1 MSVQLADLETVEV
14 IADPIVRSAAPRVL
28 LAAYQCGPGMGSV
41 SQIGWEWYSRLSRRI
56 AVTLITHIRNR
67 EALHAAGAPFNDS
80 EIIYIDTEWFAG
92 PLYRFAKK
100 IFPTSEHSVF
110 LVSSLDFFVYDRDAL
125 KLLKKR
131 MKMGERWDIV
141 HAVTPV
147 STVAPTRLHSLGSPV
162 VLGPLNAGLGT
173 PRAFADVLKGDSPW
187 LYPVRNFGRVID
199 WIVGSTRNAAT
210 ILTATKATIES
221 VPARHHQR
229 CKAML
234 ENGVELNRF
243 HASPWPDPP
252 SKTNPLRVLFVGRL
266 VPFKAVGL
274 LLEAGSRA
282 RREFPIEVTIVGEG
296 PMLEE
301 WKSISKSLALD
312 DCVSFLGSQ
321 SLDEV
326 AKHMRAAHVFCLPS
340 VRESGG
346 AVLLEAM
353 ASARPVIA
361 VAFGGPAEI
370 VDDGV
375 GVAIPPDGREPVI
388 AGIASAFK
396 DICQNPELWRARGEE
411 GRRRAEEL
419 YGWDAK
425 IESAIQLYQRMINR

>member
-1 MSVQLADLETVEV
+1 MSVQLADLETREITV
-14 IADPIVRSAAPRVL
+14 DPVVRSNAPQVL

-67 EALHAAGAPFNDS
+67 EALLAAGAPFNDS

-92 PLYRFAKK
+92 PLYRLAKK

-131 MKMGERWDIV
+131 ITQGERWDIV

-162 VLGPLNAGLGT
+162 ILGPLNAGLGT
-173 PRAFADVLKGDSPW
+173 PQAFADVMKGDSPW

-221 VPARHHQR
+221 VPARHHSR
-229 CKAML
+229 CKPML

-243 HASPWPDPP
+243 QASPWPDPP
-252 SKTNPLRVLFVGRL
+252 SKSNPLRVLFIGRL
-266 VPFKAVGL
+266 VPFKAVPL
-274 LLEAGSRA
+274 LLEAVSRA
-282 RREFPIEVTIVGEG
+282 RKEFPIELKLAGEG
-296 PMLEE
+296 PMSDE
-301 WKSISKSLALD
+301 WRRVSSKLGLD

-326 AKHMRAAHVFCLPS
+326 ANHMRAAHVFCLPS

-346 AVLLEAM
+346 AVL
-353 ASARPVIA
+353 R
-361 VAFGGPAEI
+361 
-370 VDDGV
+370 
-375 GVAIPPDGREPVI
+375 
-388 AGIASAFK
+388 
-396 DICQNPELWRARGEE
+396 
-411 GRRRAEEL
+411 
-419 YGWDAK
+419 
-425 IESAIQLYQRMINR
+425 

>member
-1 MSVQLADLETVEV
+1 LSTRAY
-14 IADPIVRSAAPRVL
+14 AATIEPPAPPAVTTASPRVL

-41 SQIGWEWYSRLSRRI
+41 SQIGWEWYSRLSSRV
-56 AVTLITHIRNR
+56 AVTLVTHIRNR
-67 EALHAAGAPFNDS
+67 EALKAAGAPLNDS

-92 PLYRFAKK
+92 PLYRLARKL
-100 IFPTSEHSVF
+100 FPASEHSVF
-110 LVSSLDFFVYDRDAL
+110 LVSSLDFFVYDRDAF

-131 MKMGERWDIV
+131 MRSGERWDIV

-147 STVAPTRLHSLGSPV
+147 STVAPTRLHGLGSPV

-173 PRAFADVLKGDSPW
+173 PPGFAEVMKNDSAW
-187 LYPVRNFGRVID
+187 LYPVRNFGRAID
-199 WIVGSTRNAAT
+199 WVVGSTRNAAI
-210 ILTATKATIES
+210 ILTATQATIDS
-221 VPARHHQR
+221 VPARHHWR
-229 CKAML
+229 CKPML
-234 ENGVELNRF
+234 ENGVELSRF
-243 HASPWPDPP
+243 QASPWPDPP
-252 SKTNPLRVLFVGRL
+252 STTNPLRVLFVGRL
-266 VPFKAVGL
+266 VPFKAVTL
-274 LLEAGSRA
+274 LLEAVSRV
-282 RREFPIEVTIVGEG
+282 RKEFPIEVRIAGDG
-296 PMLEE
+296 PMSDD
-301 WKSISKSLALD
+301 WKRVSKMLALD

-326 AKHMRAAHVFCLPS
+326 AKHMRDAHVFCLPS

-375 GVAIPPDGREPVI
+375 GVAIPPDGSDAVI
-388 AGIASAFK
+388 AGIARAFR
-396 DICQNPELWRARGEE
+396 DIVNNPARWRERGEE

-425 IESAIQLYQRMINR
+425 IESAIQLYQRTIKR